1 MENNQ
6 AIRLAIEES
15 IQFLEFAPHFTMAHG
30 EYTRTKWDGAW
41 WHMAALY
48 EMGEVKRIPQSA
60 IERAI
65 HLLKTQVWPTF
76 IISADDHPTSESD
89 KMKLDCCH
97 CELAVF
103 YMILMA
109 YGCDLD
115 KELPWI
121 REWLLKHQLPDGGL
135 NCDPDAYTHS
145 KKSSIV
151 STLPPLEAIL
161 WHTDREFTEQE
172 AVFLDEGARYLIE
185 HRLVCSKQNG
195 NVIDTDWLKPCFPR
209 FFEYDILRGM
219 SFLAEW
225 SLRRNKLLPVGLIH
239 EGLERLNTS
248 MAAEGLRIGR
258 QVFDPQG
265 PWGGQTFSLLE
276 ATAGIGVV
284 SPYLTKQLDRV
295 IQRLGPEYTLRSKT
309 MGRVPQ

>member
-1 MENNQ
+1 METNQ
-6 AIRLAIEES
+6 TILLAMEES
-15 IQFLEFAPHFTMAHG
+15 INFLKSASKYEMTHS
-30 EYTRTKWDGAW
+30 ENSRRKWDGFW
-41 WHMAALY
+41 WHMAVLY
-48 EMGEVKRIPQSA
+48 EMGEVKLIPESA
-60 IERAI
+60 IVTAQD
-65 HLLKTQVWPTF
+65 LLENQVWQTF
-76 IISADDHPTSESD
+76 IISIDDHPTSESD

-121 REWLLKHQLPDGGL
+121 REWILKHQLPDGGL
-135 NCDPDAYTHS
+135 NCDPEAYTHS
-145 KKSSIV
+145 RKSSIV

-195 NVIDTDWLKPCFPR
+195 TVIDTEWLKPCFPR

-225 SLRRNKLLPVGLIH
+225 SQRRSKALPVGLLT
-239 EGLERLNTS
+239 EGLNRLNTF
-248 MAAEGLRIGR
+248 MDEGGLRVGR

-265 PWGGQTFSLLE
+265 AWDGHTFPLLE
-276 ATAGIGVV
+276 AVSGIGDI
-284 SPYLTKQLDRV
+284 SPYLTGQLEQV
-295 IQRLGPEYTLRSKT
+295 IERLGPAFKKI
-309 MGRVPQ
+309 